1 MMLNEKNQDQE
12 IEQYLLAGLLEN
24 NQAIY
29 ELSIEPNDFYIPA
42 HREIYQKMLGAIN
55 EHGEFDYS
63 TFCQWAKG
71 REFIDGQSGEI
82 YIQDLQGAVLSSM
95 TGSLVNYANIINDYA
110 IKRRLSEALEQAKLM
125 IDRPDEKIHDVIAY
139 VSEALKDNQSGDIL
153 FSGHEVYANVLEG
166 LSKPKSCFSTGM
178 DGLDKVTAGGFYSGW
193 TYGFCGAEKSGK
205 TMLATTLAYNTT
217 MRGAKILYIALEM
230 GSTQIEQ
237 RAIARQMGFNSIQFF
252 NDPQSIIPKM
262 KEYKPNE
269 NMFYMDLPGAT
280 LDEILLNVSKA
291 KVKYGI
297 DGFIVDY
304 WQLVRGGDSRTTEE
318 KHLRDVAQG
327 ISDYARKNNLFN
339 ILLAQMNQDGKLFGG
354 NGLRKACD
362 QLYMIESIEGNEKAR
377 WLRMDASRYTLK
389 ASLGD
394 EHTPCMEIDNAGPH
408 FKEKEYL

>member
-1 MMLNEKNQDQE
+1 MPIIENNYDQE

-24 NQAIY
+24 NHAIY
-29 ELSIEPNDFYIPA
+29 ELNIEPNDFYVPA
-42 HREIYQKMLGAIN
+42 HSEIYKKMLGAIN
-55 EHGEFDYS
+55 EYGEFDYS

-71 REFIDGQSGEI
+71 REFIDGESGEK
-82 YIQDLQGAVLSSM
+82 YIQALQDSVLTSH
-95 TGSLVNYANIINDYA
+95 TKSLVNYGNVVHDYA
-110 IKRRLSEALEQAKLM
+110 VKRRLRDCLIKATNDLN
-125 IDRPDEKIHDVIAY
+125 RPDEKIHDVIAS
-139 VSEALKDNQSGDIL
+139 VSEALKDNQSSDIL
-153 FSGHEVYANVLEG
+153 FSGHEVYGNVIES
-166 LSKPKSCFSTGM
+166 LSKPKSCFSTGL
-178 DGLDKVTAGGFYSGW
+178 DSLDKTTAGGFYSGW

-205 TMLATTLAYNTT
+205 TMLATTLAYNATN
-217 MRGAKILYIALEM
+217 RGSKVLYIALEM

-237 RAIARQMGFNSIQFF
+237 RSIARQMGFNSIEFF
-252 NDPQSIIPKM
+252 NNPNGVKEKM
-262 KEYKPNE
+262 RGYKPNE

-327 ISDYARKNNLFN
+327 ISDFARKNNLFN

-362 QLYMIESIEGNEKAR
+362 QLYMIEQVETNDKAR

-389 ASLGD
+389 ADIGSESSPSL
-394 EHTPCMEIDNAGPH
+394 EIQKEGPY
-408 FKEKEYL
+408 FKEIGWI

>member
-1 MMLNEKNQDQE
+1 MPIIENNCDIE

-29 ELSIEPNDFYIPA
+29 ELSLDPNDFYVPA

-71 REFIDGQSGEI
+71 REFVDGQSGEK
-82 YIQDLQGAVLSSM
+82 YIQDLQGAVISSF
-95 TGSLVNYANIINDYA
+95 TQSLVNYATVIHDYA
-110 IKRRLSEALEQAKLM
+110 VKRRLSECLSKAKDM
-125 IDRPDEKIHDVIAY
+125 IDKPDEKIHDVIAY
-139 VSEALKDNQSGDIL
+139 VSEALKDNQGSDIL
-153 FSGHEVYANVLEG
+153 FTGQEVYANVFEG
-166 LSKPKSCFSTGM
+166 LSKPKSCFSTGYN
-178 DGLDKVTAGGFYSGW
+178 GLDKVTAGGFYSGW

-205 TMLATTLAYNTT
+205 TMLATTLAYNMTI
-217 MRGAKILYIALEM
+217 RGAKVLYIALEM

-237 RAIARQMGFNSIQFF
+237 RSIARQLGFNSIKFF
-252 NDPQSIIPKM
+252 DDPQSIKERM
-262 KEYKPNE
+262 KEYKPNQ

-280 LDEILLNVSKA
+280 LDDILLNVSKA

-362 QLYMIESIEGNEKAR
+362 QLYMIEQIEGNDKGR

-389 ASLGD
+389 ASVGS
-394 EHTPCMEIDNAGPH
+394 ESSPCITIDNAGPH
-408 FKEKEYL
+408 FKEIDWI